1 MRTVQDIRN
10 DIIDKVLAIQGEDIL
25 LELDHIIEAISIESE
40 IIAITREQKEMLEMS
55 EDDIKQGR
63 IISQEDMVRRN
74 LEWLDEA

>member
-74 LEWLDEA
+74 LEWLNEA

>member
-10 DIIDKVLAIQGEDIL
+10 DIIDKILAIQGEDIL

-74 LEWLDEA
+74 LEWLNEA